1 MVFTNELGHFVV
13 PYTANKRFKSIV
25 TKLGRPDA
33 RFHDLRYVE
42 KIAEIPT
49 KKVAENPEGR
59 QDFDESRAVSFS
71 ENLATIC
78 SVADLYNFVKSFDKD
93 FTTAPEISPV
103 VAKYLLNEDA
113 TPRMFDH
120 TTDDGNSIKVFKNG
134 AGKSRSRH
142 RKFYP

>member
-33 RFHDLRYVE
+33 RFHDLRYAE

-49 KKVAENPEGR
+49 KKAAENPEGR

-71 ENLATIC
+71 ENLATKYSI
-78 SVADLYNFVKSFDKD
+78 SDLFDFVKTYDKE
-93 FTTAPEISPV
+93 FKPKSVNPA
-103 VAKYLLNEDA
+103 LLNEDG
-113 TPRMFDH
+113 TPKASAYWSFEFRYQR
-120 TTDDGNSIKVFKNG
+120 SIFI
-134 AGKSRSRH
+134 
-142 RKFYP
+142 